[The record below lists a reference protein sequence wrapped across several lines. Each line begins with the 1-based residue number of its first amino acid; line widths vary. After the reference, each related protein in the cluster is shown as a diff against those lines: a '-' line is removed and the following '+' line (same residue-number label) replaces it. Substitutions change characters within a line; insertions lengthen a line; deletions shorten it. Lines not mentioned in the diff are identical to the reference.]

1 MLANYLKQLRK
12 SKITPVHQAL
22 SQLGQGWSEAK
33 NWAVEK
39 QFVFADYHEASNF
52 LNRYTDHCQKLNF
65 IPEWSN
71 VYNKVSVRLVN
82 KEFGI
87 TTKEIDAGSF
97 LEMVSRTSLDVDVED
112 VLSFKQMMAIADINK
127 DTLVNNQNAPTSLF

>member
-1 MLANYLKQLRK
+1 M
-12 SKITPVHQAL
+12 SPSQAL
-22 SQLGQGWSEAK
+22 QTLGNGWSFNNSALEK
-33 NWAVEK
+33 N
-39 QFVFADYHEASNF
+39 FVFSDFHKSANF
-52 LNRYTDHCQKLNF
+52 MQRYTDYCQTMNLK
-65 IPEWSN
+65 PEWSN

-112 VLSFKQMMAIADINK
+112 VLSFK
-127 DTLVNNQNAPTSLF
+127 